1 MITRKELAICIY
13 DQIREGKLGQRGK
26 LPSER
31 ELASLFN
38 VTRPLVREALAIL
51 EALGIIEVRDRQGI
65 FIKEKSWSEIT
76 LPLSFLADWPLDI
89 LPQVF
94 EARMILEPKA
104 AAIAAKRRTDS
115 DVEKLQVTLVEM
127 ERLFKEDVPE
137 KASLGEKWNSIFHAL
152 VVAATRNDVLCRL
165 HEGIIRLYE
174 RNATSFPK
182 ENVPMPFEKW
192 PKEIWTEHTNIF
204 KAIANSDSQEAAYW
218 AYQHIAT
225 TQRRIYDFTQSLGLR
240 LFKPTINNGVLN
252 VDKEMNDL
260 ISNHDDKTTDSK
272 NIKSNFKVLS

>member
-1 MITRKELAICIY
+1 MVYQLRGAEMTRKELAINIY
-13 DQIREGKLGQRGK
+13 NLIKEGELGRNGK

-31 ELASLFN
+31 SLASLFN
-38 VTRPLVREALAIL
+38 VTRPLIREALAML
-51 EALGIIEVRDRQGI
+51 EALGIIEVRGREGI
-65 FIKEKSWSEIT
+65 YIKEKTWDGIA

-104 AAIAAKRRTDS
+104 AAIASQRRTKS
-115 DVEKLQVTLVEM
+115 DIEKLNETLAEM

-137 KASLGEKWNSIFHAL
+137 KASLGERWNTIFHVL
-152 VVAATRNDVLCRL
+152 VVAATQNDVLCRM

-192 PKEIWTEHTNIF
+192 PIEIWTEHF
-204 KAIANSDSQEAAYW
+204 KIVNAIAKGDSKEAEECAYR
-218 AYQHIAT
+218 HIAN
-225 TQRRIYDFTQSLGLR
+225 TQERIYDFTQSLGLQ
-240 LFKPTINNGVLN
+240 FFVLLD
-252 VDKEMNDL
+252 VQAKEDR
-260 ISNHDDKTTDSK
+260 S
-272 NIKSNFKVLS
+272 

>member
-1 MITRKELAICIY
+1 MITRRELAICIY

-51 EALGIIEVRDRQGI
+51 EALGVIEVRDRQGI
-65 FIKEKSWSEIT
+65 FIKEKSWNEIT
-76 LPLSFLADWPLDI
+76 LPLSFLSDWPLDI

-94 EARMILEPKA
+94 EARLILEPKA

-115 DVEKLQVTLVEM
+115 DIEKLQVTLAEM
-127 ERLFKEDVPE
+127 EKLFKEDVQE

-152 VVAATRNDVLCRL
+152 VVAATHNDVLCRL

-192 PKEIWTEHTNIF
+192 PREIWTEHTNIF
-204 KAIANSDSQEAAYW
+204 RAITNQHSEEAAEW
-218 AYQHIAT
+218 AYRHIST
-225 TQRRIYDFTQSLGLR
+225 TQKRIYDFTQSLGLR
-240 LFKPTINNGVLN
+240 LFKPIINTDNDVLN
-252 VDKEMNDL
+252 KDNGANIL
-260 ISNHDDKTTDSK
+260 ISNCDGKATNCENTRM
-272 NIKSNFKVLS
+272 